1 MQVNFMNYYFEKI
14 DLRYNYYFKK
24 LDLEENE
31 MLLLGREK
39 RV

>member
-31 MLLLGREK
+31 IRSFW
-39 RV
+39 

>member
-14 DLRYNYYFKK
+14 DLHCNYYFKK

-31 MLLLGREK
+31 IRSWW
-39 RV
+39 